1 MTPKKIK
8 SFGIIFKY
16 NHAPAHAAAEHLK
29 KCLSAEGIDVFME
42 EMCPYGFEKSNDMAQ
57 NEYDSIYKNI
67 DAAMVLGGDGTLL
80 GAARI
85 FGKYGVPIMGINLGG
100 LGFLTSIPLD
110 KIYDAAKLLIE
121 GRLEIETRL
130 MLEVS
135 IVRASK
141 KTNSEKEILTAFN
154 DVVINKGSLARI
166 IDLEVLVNEEHLT
179 TFRSD
184 GLIIATPTGSTAYN
198 LSAGGPILY
207 PTMNSIVMTP
217 ICPFTITNRPIILPD
232 DSIIKVAQLLES
244 KEEFFLT
251 MDGQIGL
258 SMRWDDSI
266 VIRKS
271 DKKMYL
277 YKSPYQ
283 SYFSLLRTRLMWSG
297 NNVLG
302 AKTAV
307 SSKDN

>member
-1 MTPKKIK
+1 MTVKKIK

-16 NHAPAHAAAEHLK
+16 NHAPASTAAERLK
-29 KCLSAEGIDVFME
+29 ECLSAEGIDVFME
-42 EMCPYGFEKSNDMAQ
+42 EMHPFSLAESDYMATH
-57 NEYDSIYKNI
+57 EYDDIYRNI

-85 FGKYGVPIMGINLGG
+85 FGKYGIPILGINLGG

-110 KIYDAAKLLIE
+110 KIYDAVKLLIE

-135 IVRASK
+135 IVRANKS
-141 KTNSEKEILTAFN
+141 TNSEKEFLMAFN
-154 DVVINKGSLARI
+154 DVVINKGPLARI
-166 IDLEVLVNEEHLT
+166 IDLEVLVDEEHLT

-232 DSIIKVAQLLES
+232 ESVIKVGQLRES

-258 SMRWDDSI
+258 SMRWNDSI
-266 VIRKS
+266 VITKS
-271 DKKMYL
+271 EKKMYL

-297 NNVLG
+297 NVLG
-302 AKTAV
+302 TKTAV
-307 SSKDN
+307 SSRDN